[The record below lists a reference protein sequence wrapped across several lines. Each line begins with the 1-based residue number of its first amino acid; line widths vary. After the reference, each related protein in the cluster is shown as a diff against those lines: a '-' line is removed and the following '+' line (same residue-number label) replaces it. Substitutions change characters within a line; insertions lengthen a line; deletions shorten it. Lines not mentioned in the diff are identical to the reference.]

1 MSSMSSVEHHIWFL
15 AWPGIQALDLVGP
28 HEVFAAANHVAD
40 GLDRTGPRY
49 RLRVITVD
57 GSPIVSESGLTIAA
71 DRLPP
76 GSDRPDTLIIPGGDG
91 VHKATTDPETLQAT
105 RSLGSSAPRLATVC
119 TGTFLAAAAGLL
131 DGRRVATHWA
141 RAKRLASAYPMI
153 EVDDQALHVQDGNV
167 WSSAGVTAGIDLGLA
182 MVEYDHDA
190 EVAQITGRWLVVHL
204 RRPGGQ
210 SQFAAPVWT
219 DPSPIEPIRRA
230 QELIQASPGS
240 DHAVTTLA
248 REVGLSPRHLTR
260 LFRSELGETPARF
273 VEQVRVDAAR
283 RELESSGADLATVA
297 GRCGFGSGETL
308 RRAFHRRLGLSP
320 DEYRR
325 RFRLQPTA

>member
-1 MSSMSSVEHHIWFL
+1 MSTVEHHIWFL

-40 GLDRTGPRY
+40 GLGRTGPRY
-49 RLRVITVD
+49 RLRVVTVD
-57 GSPIVSESGLTIAA
+57 GSPIVSESGLTITAE
-71 DRLPP
+71 RLP
-76 GSDRPDTLIIPGGDG
+76 GGNNGPDTLIIPGGDG
-91 VHKATTDPETLQAT
+91 VHEAATDRETIRVT
-105 RSLGSSAPRLATVC
+105 RALGTTVPRLATVC

-131 DGRRVATHWA
+131 DGHRVATHWA
-141 RAKRLASAYPMI
+141 RAERLAAAYPRI
-153 EVDDQALHVQDGNV
+153 EVDEQALHVHDGNV

-182 MVEYDHDA
+182 MVEHDHDA
-190 EVAQITGRWLVVHL
+190 EVAQISARWLVVHL

-219 DPSPIEPIRRA
+219 EPSPIEPIRRA
-230 QELIQASPGS
+230 QELVRASPGS

-260 LFRSELGETPARF
+260 LFRTEVGDTPARF

-283 RELESSGADLATVA
+283 HELESSDVGLATVA
-297 GRCGFGSGETL
+297 KRCGFGTGETL

-325 RFRLQPTA
+325 RFRLRPTA